1 MMPRARNGK
10 HEAMA
15 SLVDDKLLSLL
26 PSSVAKAF
34 VGDAYRLQ
42 EVYPVIEGKPQEMA

>member
-1 MMPRARNGK
+1 MMPSRVA
-10 HEAMA
+10 
-15 SLVDDKLLSLL
+15 DKLLSLVA
-26 PSSVAKAF
+26 SNVAKTF